1 MRTGLAILLGIIVAF
16 AVQAGIDVGTSYF
29 YPYAI
34 TDMWDRRQYSEA
46 FAARPI
52 GALLLTVLGY
62 FLAGLIG
69 GWVAKRISGRRFAC
83 WVPPAVLA
91 LTAIVLA
98 FGYPLPAW
106 TWFAMFAAPLI
117 GGLFANHLVAD
128 RAGLDE
134 VPAAGTSVDASL

>member
-16 AVQAGIDVGTSYF
+16 AVQAGVDVATSYF

-46 FAARPI
+46 FAARPL

-91 LTAIVLA
+91 LTAILLA

-106 TWFAMFAAPLI
+106 TWFSMFAAPLS
-117 GGLFANHLVAD
+117 GGLYANHLVAD
-128 RAGLDE
+128 RAAPAE
-134 VPAAGTSVDASL
+134 PPAAEARADASL